1 MGKLDG
7 KVAVITGA
15 SRGIGAA
22 IARRLASEGA
32 RVAVNYAHSEQGAAQ
47 VAAAIRSAGGE
58 ALLVRAD
65 VTQEPQVQ
73 QLFEQVQE
81 RFGRLD
87 ILVNNAGLLE
97 QRPLAELDQAHF
109 QRVFETNVWGT
120 ALCCKHAALRL
131 QAGGRIINLSSILAR
146 TPFPGTALYSASKA
160 AVESVTRVLAAELG
174 ARSITV
180 NAVSPGLVET
190 EMALEA
196 MPSEVRSH
204 LARLTPLGRNGAPAD
219 VADLVSFLASE
230 DSHWLTGQSLSASG
244 GFAMY

>member
-22 IARRLASEGA
+22 VARRLASEGA
-32 RVAVNYAHSEQGAAQ
+32 RVAINYAHSEQAAVQ
-47 VAAAIRSAGGE
+47 VAAAIRAAGGE

-97 QRPLAELDQAHF
+97 QRPVAELDYAHF
-109 QRVFETNVWGT
+109 QRLFDTNVWGM
-120 ALCCKHAALRL
+120 ALCCKHAAPRL
-131 QAGGRIINLSSILAR
+131 QTGGRVVNLSSILAR
-146 TPFPGTALYSASKA
+146 TPFSGTGLYAASKA
-160 AVESVTRVLAAELG
+160 AVESLTRVLASELG

-180 NAVSPGLVET
+180 NAVAPGLVET
-190 EMALEA
+190 EMAQQA
-196 MPSEVRSH
+196 MPPEVHAH
-204 LARLTPLGRNGAPAD
+204 LARLTPLGRNGQPTD
-219 VADLVSFLASE
+219 VADLVAFLASE
-230 DSHWLTGQSLSASG
+230 DSHWLTGQALSTSG

>member
-1 MGKLDG
+1 MGKLEG
-7 KVAVITGA
+7 KVAVVTGA

-32 RVAVNYAHSEQGAAQ
+32 RVAINYRHGEEAAVQ
-47 VAAAIRSAGGE
+47 VAATIRSAGGE

-87 ILVNNAGLLE
+87 ILVNNAGVLE
-97 QRPLAELDQAHF
+97 QRPLGEVEQAHF
-109 QRVFETNVWGT
+109 QRLFDTNVWGM
-120 ALCCKHAALRL
+120 ALCCKHAAPRL
-131 QAGGRIINLSSILAR
+131 QANGRIVNLSSILAR
-146 TPFPGTALYSASKA
+146 TPFSGTALYSASKA
-160 AVESVTRVLAAELG
+160 AVECLTRVLAAELG

-180 NAVSPGLVET
+180 NAVAPGLVET
-190 EMALEA
+190 DKASTI
-196 MPSEVRSH
+196 PPEVFAH
-204 LARLTPLGRNGAPAD
+204 LARLTPLGRNGQPAD
-219 VADLVSFLASE
+219 VADMVAFLASE
-230 DSHWLTGQSLSASG
+230 DSHWLTGQALSTSG